1 MKDINTDICIIG
13 GGAAGLSLASGAI
26 QMGANVVLFEKGKM
40 GGDCL
45 NYGCIPSKTLL
56 ANAKTAFL
64 MKKLCMQNM
73 PKSKK
78 SLLDFKDVKKNI
90 SGVIDRISP
99 HDSKERFEKL
109 GVKVINEH
117 ARFTGRR
124 QISSHLSQVNYKY
137 AVIATGTKP
146 FIPKIPGLSKL
157 PYFTNETIFS
167 LSDLP
172 SHLIIIGG
180 GAIGIELAQAFIR
193 LGSQVSIIECKSV
206 LANYDPE
213 FSDLI
218 KERLMSEGIKF
229 YEETLINNL
238 ESKNNKIFVQT
249 KKDKTITGS
258 HLLVSAGRITNTKE
272 LDLEKAGIETKNTLI
287 NTNQFLQT
295 KNKYVYAI
303 GDVVTTNRHTNVAS
317 AHASVVL
324 KNILFKFPS
333 KINTK
338 IIPSTIY
345 IEPELSQ
352 IGYTKQ
358 AAEKEFG
365 SNNIICVKHN
375 FMTNDR
381 NITDGNLDGLI
392 HLVAKKNGVLLG
404 ATIFGPNAGEL
415 IQVCTF
421 AITQKL
427 KLKALATLNF
437 PYPSYGEAIKYAASS
452 LYTQKIF
459 GDKMRWLVNLR
470 FKLFP

>member
-1 MKDINTDICIIG
+1 MNEINTDICIIG

-26 QMGANVVLFEKGKM
+26 QMGANVVLFERGKM

-56 ANAKTAFL
+56 ANAKNSFQMQNL
-64 MKKLCMQNM
+64 FMQNM
-73 PKSKK
+73 PNSKK
-78 SLLDFKDVKKNI
+78 SLLDFRDVKKNI
-90 SGVIDRISP
+90 SEVIDRISP

-218 KERLMSEGIKF
+218 KEKLMSEGIKF
-229 YEETLINNL
+229 YEET
-238 ESKNNKIFVQT
+238 F
-249 KKDKTITGS
+249 
-258 HLLVSAGRITNTKE
+258 
-272 LDLEKAGIETKNTLI
+272 
-287 NTNQFLQT
+287 
-295 KNKYVYAI
+295 
-303 GDVVTTNRHTNVAS
+303 
-317 AHASVVL
+317 
-324 KNILFKFPS
+324 
-333 KINTK
+333 
-338 IIPSTIY
+338 
-345 IEPELSQ
+345 
-352 IGYTKQ
+352 
-358 AAEKEFG
+358 
-365 SNNIICVKHN
+365 
-375 FMTNDR
+375 
-381 NITDGNLDGLI
+381 
-392 HLVAKKNGVLLG
+392 
-404 ATIFGPNAGEL
+404 
-415 IQVCTF
+415 
-421 AITQKL
+421 
-427 KLKALATLNF
+427 
-437 PYPSYGEAIKYAASS
+437 
-452 LYTQKIF
+452 
-459 GDKMRWLVNLR
+459 
-470 FKLFP
+470 